1 MYRSKI
7 RSKFILF
14 IKMNST
20 FRYILITF
28 SVLLIIIAGILIVKY
43 RPIKE
48 VFEDRDISVVEI
60 EENETD
66 SEGNV
71 VEIDNEYPQEPTES
85 EEDSNTTIN
94 QEIDDVLKDIDKQL
108 AGIDG
113 NTDFADF
120 GVIE

>member
-1 MYRSKI
+1 
-7 RSKFILF
+7 
-14 IKMNST
+14 MNST

-48 VFEDRDISVVEI
+48 VFEDRDVSVVEI

-66 SEGNV
+66 SEGNS
-71 VEIDNEYPQEPTES
+71 QEPTES
-85 EEDSNTTIN
+85 DEDSNATIN
-94 QEIDDVLKDIDKQL
+94 QEIDDALKDIDKQL

>member
-1 MYRSKI
+1 
-7 RSKFILF
+7 
-14 IKMNST
+14 MNST

-28 SVLLIIIAGILIVKY
+28 SVLLIIVAGILIVKY

-48 VFEDRDISVVEI
+48 VFEDRDVSVAEI

-66 SEGNV
+66 SEGNS
-71 VEIDNEYPQEPTES
+71 QEPTES
-85 EEDSNTTIN
+85 DEDSNATIN
-94 QEIDDVLKDIDKQL
+94 QEIDDALKDIDKQL

>member
-1 MYRSKI
+1 
-7 RSKFILF
+7 
-14 IKMNST
+14 MNST

-28 SVLLIIIAGILIVKY
+28 SVLLIIVAGILIVKY

-48 VFEDRDISVVEI
+48 VFEDRDVSVAEI

-66 SEGNV
+66 SEGN
-71 VEIDNEYPQEPTES
+71 PQETTES
-85 EEDSNTTIN
+85 EEDSNATIN
-94 QEIDDVLKDIDKQL
+94 QEIDDALKDIDKQL

>member
-1 MYRSKI
+1 
-7 RSKFILF
+7 
-14 IKMNST
+14 MNST

-48 VFEDRDISVVEI
+48 VFEDRDVSVVEI

-66 SEGNV
+66 SDGNS
-71 VEIDNEYPQEPTES
+71 QEPTES
-85 EEDSNTTIN
+85 EEDSNATIN
-94 QEIDDVLKDIDKQL
+94 QEIDDALKDIDKQL

>member
-1 MYRSKI
+1 
-7 RSKFILF
+7 
-14 IKMNST
+14 MNST

-48 VFEDRDISVVEI
+48 VFEDRDVSVVEI
-60 EENETD
+60 EENETN
-66 SEGNV
+66 SESN
-71 VEIDNEYPQEPTES
+71 PQETTES
-85 EEDSNTTIN
+85 EEDSNATIN
-94 QEIDDVLKDIDKQL
+94 QEIDDALKDIDKQL